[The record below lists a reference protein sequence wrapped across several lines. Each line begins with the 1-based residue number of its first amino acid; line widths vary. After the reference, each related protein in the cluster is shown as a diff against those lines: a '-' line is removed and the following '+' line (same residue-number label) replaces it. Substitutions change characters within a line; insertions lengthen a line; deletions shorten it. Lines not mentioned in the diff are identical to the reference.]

1 MRFFSCCCPARR
13 YAPLASNLDPID
25 ESSLL
30 VAYEQLKAGSIQPV
44 RDLIGSHMESW
55 SWLMNSA
62 VDEQNIDVIR
72 HLVNDCG
79 VHILYWPM
87 AIYCEAARRNDAVLV
102 DVFLDGIVKAQP
114 DPHYC
119 MTRPSMML
127 QHAAEG
133 GHFALVRHID
143 HVMRDKFGFPIIRLQ
158 NPERVAHSIAAE
170 CERFFSDEA
179 QSQRTRALY
188 HLQPLQSAIS

>member
-1 MRFFSCCCPARR
+1 MMRFFCCCPRR
-13 YAPLASNLDPID
+13 PYAPLASNLDPID

-30 VAYEQLKAGSIQPV
+30 VAYEQLKSGKVQPV

-87 AIYCEAARRNDAVLV
+87 AIYCDAARRNDAVLV

-133 GHFALVRHID
+133 GHMDLVRHID
-143 HVMRDKFGFPIIRLQ
+143 HVMRDKFGFPIVRLQ
-158 NPERVAHSIAAE
+158 DPERVARSIAAE

-179 QSQRTRALY
+179 QLQRTRALY
-188 HLQPLQSAIS
+188 DSPNRP